1 MHVTTQNP
9 AIRTVFEKGLVALS
23 VEEVGHLLSHLG
35 LARFVTDFKQQSVR
49 LLFCVRFFL

>member
-1 MHVTTQNP
+1 M
-9 AIRTVFEKGLVALS
+9 RTVFEKGLVALS

-49 LLFCVRFFL
+49 LLFCVTFFL